1 MNNNIIGKRI
11 KEAMLKSGLKQADI
25 VKKTGINKGALS
37 SYINGKYNPK
47 LRNIYKLANVLNVD
61 PMWFMSFEEK
71 EE

>member
-47 LRNIYKLANVLNVD
+47 LRNIYKLANVLNVE
-61 PMWFMSFEEK
+61 PTWLMNFEEK

>member
-47 LRNIYKLANVLNVD
+47 LRNIYKLANVLNVE
-61 PMWFMSFEEK
+61 PTWLMSFEEK

>member
-1 MNNNIIGKRI
+1 MKNNIIGKRI
-11 KEAMLKSGLKQADI
+11 KEVMSKNGLKQADI
-25 VKKTGINKGALS
+25 VKKTGISKGALS

-61 PMWFMSFEEK
+61 PVWLMSFKEK